1 MKSNLHTGGI
11 IASPR
16 VRHPTGSIDKIGLR
30 ELEELQCGLD
40 MLVLQ
45 WNQ

>member
-1 MKSNLHTGGI
+1 MPEGSSHRR
-11 IASPR
+11 S
-16 VRHPTGSIDKIGLR
+16 VRHPTSSIDKDGLR

-40 MLVLQ
+40 MFVLQ